1 MATSVSELLYP
12 CYFTSL
18 FTLTK
23 LASVGETD
31 PMIVVRYYEAPL
43 ALTLLTISLTVLSI
57 TLQTLDLLTLTLT
70 LALTFGIVEFRNSGL
85 SD

>member
-18 FTLTK
+18 ITLTK

-57 TLQTLDLLTLTLT
+57 TLQTLALLTLTLPN
-70 LALTFGIVEFRNSGL
+70 LWNSGI
-85 SD
+85 SE